1 MIKIDEKE
9 PEGYEWYKEQ
19 IAGHHPSVIKGNQK
33 QIGLLKKKNGKNV
46 LKVVQDGIKGE
57 LEVQFYDTLF
67 NQEVPKSFNILKSF
81 VPEYFGLHDIKF
93 SDKTFKFIELADIA
107 EVYKYPCQMDVKIG
121 IKTFDPH
128 ASKKKQENESK
139 KYPPQSTLGFRILG
153 YRLNLI
159 DSTDKNNT
167 SLIVKDRVW
176 GRSFNENNV
185 LYAFKEFFIHNSS
198 YLNTYLLEDFL
209 KQLKTL
215 ESWFN
220 VQTSYHF
227 YASSLLF
234 VYEGNATVKEELK
247 PTIKMIDFSHTYCGN
262 DQLDKNYIPGLKN
275 LIEIFEKCLNFYK

>member
-1 MIKIDEKE
+1 MIKIDERE

-46 LKVVQDGIKGE
+46 LKVVQDGMKGE

-67 NQEVPKSFNILKSF
+67 NQDVPKSLELLKSF

-93 SDKTFKFIELADIA
+93 TDKTFKFIELADIA
-107 EVYKYPCQMDVKIG
+107 EGYKFPCQMDVKIG

-128 ASKKKQENESK
+128 ASLKKQENE
-139 KYPPQSTLGFRILG
+139 R

-159 DSTDKNNT
+159 DNIDKNNV
-167 SLIVKDRVW
+167 SLIAKDRVW
-176 GRSFNENNV
+176 GRSFDEKNV
-185 LYAFKEFFIHNSS
+185 LFAFKEFFIHNSS
-198 YLNTYLLEDFL
+198 HLNSHLLENFL

-215 ESWFN
+215 ESWFS

-234 VYEGNATVKEELK
+234 VYEGNAKVKEELK
-247 PTIKMIDFSHTYCGN
+247 PTIKMIDFSHTYSGN
-262 DQLDKNYIPGLKN
+262 GQLDKNYIPGLQN
-275 LIEIFEKCLNFYK
+275 LIEIFEKCLNLM